1 MIENAK
7 KHIRS
12 IEGKILLGL
21 SGGPDSMC
29 LLALLMEEGKEFEI
43 AHIDH
48 GLQKQSSQISSELQR
63 YAKDKGI
70 VFHLLKLK
78 GVKLCKSNLEDQ
90 LRKKRLKFFSDVM
103 KDRDLNYLVLGHQ
116 KDERI
121 ETSLKRFFEGGNL
134 FNLFGIARRSE
145 MMGLKIERPL
155 LGVSKKVAIEHLE
168 KLEMFYFVD
177 PTNMGNS
184 NLRARM
190 RSRLIPMIEAEFG
203 KKIGSSVEDLAA
215 QAEEASEFIER
226 ECKKIEAS
234 KVEGFCGT
242 FYPGKGV
249 DPYLMRQFAHK
260 KIDGLSKEMRRQLK
274 STGKFETKDQIIS
287 IDDVGLF
294 ILEKS
299 KMKAS
304 KKVFEGELDWQTF
317 FRLGDE
323 VDARELYED
332 EEIHR
337 KDLSEYHRK
346 HKTPKV
352 LRALM
357 PISLTAIVKRDKI
370 GQP

>member
-12 IEGKILLGL
+12 LEGKILLGL

-29 LLALLMEEGKEFEI
+29 LLALLMEEEKEFEI

-48 GLQKQSSQISSELQR
+48 GLQKQSSQIASELER
-63 YAKDKGI
+63 YARDQGV
-70 VFHLLKLK
+70 VFHLLKLR
-78 GVKLCKSNLEDQ
+78 GMKLCKSNLEDQ
-90 LRKKRLKFFSDVM
+90 LRKKRLKFFADVM
-103 KDRDLNYLVLGHQ
+103 KDRSLSYLVLGHQ
-116 KDERI
+116 KDERV

-134 FNLFGIARRSE
+134 FNLCGIRRRSE
-145 MMGLKIERPL
+145 NMGIKIERPL
-155 LGVSKKVAIEHLE
+155 LGVSKAVVIDYLE
-168 KLEMFYFVD
+168 KREMFYFVD
-177 PTNMGNS
+177 PTNIGNS

-203 KKIGSSVEDLAA
+203 KKIGSSVEDLAT

-226 ECKKIEAS
+226 ECRKIEAS

-242 FYPGKGV
+242 FYPGKGL

-274 STGKFETKDQIIS
+274 STGKLETKNLVVS
-287 IDDVGLF
+287 FEDVGLF
-294 ILEKS
+294 ILQRS

-304 KKVFEGELDWQTF
+304 NKVFKEDLDWETF
-317 FRLGDE
+317 FRLGDK
-323 VDARELYED
+323 VDARFLYED

-346 HKTPKV
+346 YKTPKV

-370 GQP
+370 GSP